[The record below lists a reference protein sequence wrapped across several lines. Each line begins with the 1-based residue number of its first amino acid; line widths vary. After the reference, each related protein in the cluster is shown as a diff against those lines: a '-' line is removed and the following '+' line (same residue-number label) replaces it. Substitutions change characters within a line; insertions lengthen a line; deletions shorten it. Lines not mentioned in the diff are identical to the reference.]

1 MFQTPFQ
8 MIAAFSLILALL
20 VLQFLVHQNPRHPS
34 INFIRKAVW
43 FLGIA
48 FVLAWLQDLL
58 HF

>member
-1 MFQTPFQ
+1 